1 MSSAEKIAKI
11 IKKGNTEKLA
21 ELLQQ
26 PSTDIN
32 ELDPKSGKTL
42 IQIAM

>member
-21 ELLQQ
+21 ELLQ
-26 PSTDIN
+26 
-32 ELDPKSGKTL
+32 
-42 IQIAM
+42 